1 MSTSPIDPS
10 GELRAL
16 ASDCVHCGFCLPVCP
31 TYQLWGEEMD
41 SPRGRIH
48 LITQILDGAAAGETV
63 AGGTVAGEATATHL
77 DRCLGCM
84 ACVPACPSGVHY
96 DRLIE
101 AARGWAEEP
110 PGGPAPA
117 PLPPRS
123 SRERAARAAIF
134 ATFPYPARLRLLTRP
149 LRAAQR
155 TGMMRRIEGSR
166 LAARLAPELVASLRV
181 APSPPRGHHAALARR
196 VPAQGP
202 RRAVVGLLTG
212 CVQQVF
218 FPGVNEATVRVL
230 AAEGCD
236 VVIPRRQGC
245 CGALSLHSGRAAEA
259 AGFARRTMTAF
270 EGAGVDVVVVNSA
283 GCGSAMKEYSHL
295 FGGDGD
301 EAQRA
306 KRFTS
311 TVRDLSEFL
320 AELAADGGP
329 RAARHPLPVT
339 AVYHE
344 ACHLGHA
351 QGIRRQPRELLRGI
365 PGLELVEP
373 ADPGTC
379 CGSAGV
385 YNLLQP
391 EAAGELG
398 ARKAA
403 SVLAT
408 GAPLVISANPGCSLQ
423 ISAAMAAAG
432 TVSPPAMAHIAEVLD
447 ASLRGLPVT
456 ELTGRPVPGPAAT
469 PPAEPVLRQRAS
481 PAQLAPVSQSG
492 SSSPSA
498 TITAGPVSQLV
509 PASRVTVSA
518 PPGTMTCHW
527 PGTVFVAE
535 ERAAAAAAAAT
546 APVPQARV
554 SPEPRSCTRMLSVPG
569 PVTRTSSTLP
579 PAGKSAGSRPGG
591 SARSN
596 LSSASSTRQARCGL
610 PTLIR
615 RPSRTAP
622 PITVRPGPSTLTGP
636 MSTVIRPSGS
646 ARTWRTPDRV
656 ATANAGLAA
665 RPCSSR

>member
-1 MSTSPIDPS
+1 MTASPIDPS

-48 LITQILDGAAAGETV
+48 LMTQILDGAVAGETV
-63 AGGTVAGEATATHL
+63 ASEAAASHL

-84 ACVPACPSGVHY
+84 ACVPACPSGVQY

-110 PGGPAPA
+110 AAGAAPA

-123 SRERAARAAIF
+123 MRDRAARAAIF
-134 ATFPYPARLRLLTRP
+134 ATFPYPARLRMLTRP

-155 TGMMRRIEGSR
+155 TGAIRRIENSQ
-166 LAARLAPELVASLRV
+166 LAARFAPELIASLRV
-181 APSPPRGHHAALARR
+181 APSPPRGRRTTLARR

-212 CVQQVF
+212 CVQRVF

-259 AGFARRTMTAF
+259 AGFARQTIATF
-270 EGAGVDVVVVNSA
+270 EDAGVETVVVNSA
-283 GCGSAMKEYSHL
+283 GCGSAMKEYTHL
-295 FGGDGD
+295 FPAGASGGPDPGTAD
-301 EAQRA
+301 PGTEDPGTADPGTADPGTADPGTADWARRA
-306 KRFTS
+306 ARFTRS
-311 TVRDLSEFL
+311 VRDLSEFL

-329 RAARHPLPVT
+329 RAERHPLPVT

-351 QGIRRQPRELLRGI
+351 QGIQRQPRDLLREI

-373 ADPGTC
+373 SDPGTC

-432 TVSPPAMAHIAEVLD
+432 SQSPPAMAHIAEVLD
-447 ASLRGLPVT
+447 ASLRGAAVS
-456 ELTGRPVPGPAAT
+456 ELTGRAGTGDPVPGAT
-469 PPAEPVLRQRAS
+469 
-481 PAQLAPVSQSG
+481 G
-492 SSSPSA
+492 
-498 TITAGPVSQLV
+498 V
-509 PASRVTVSA
+509 P
-518 PPGTMTCHW
+518 
-527 PGTVFVAE
+527 
-535 ERAAAAAAAAT
+535 
-546 APVPQARV
+546 
-554 SPEPRSCTRMLSVPG
+554 
-569 PVTRTSSTLP
+569 
-579 PAGKSAGSRPGG
+579 
-591 SARSN
+591 
-596 LSSASSTRQARCGL
+596 
-610 PTLIR
+610 
-615 RPSRTAP
+615 
-622 PITVRPGPSTLTGP
+622 
-636 MSTVIRPSGS
+636 
-646 ARTWRTPDRV
+646 D
-656 ATANAGLAA
+656 
-665 RPCSSR
+665 

>member
-1 MSTSPIDPS
+1 MTKSFHPGRASQNGLTAAFLAAQNFTSS
-10 GELRAL
+10 
-16 ASDCVHCGFCLPVCP
+16 
-31 TYQLWGEEMD
+31 
-41 SPRGRIH
+41 
-48 LITQILDGAAAGETV
+48 
-63 AGGTVAGEATATHL
+63 EA
-77 DRCLGCM
+77 
-84 ACVPACPSGVHY
+84 P
-96 DRLIE
+96 IE

-110 PGGPAPA
+110 AAGAAPA

-123 SRERAARAAIF
+123 MRDRAARAAIF
-134 ATFPYPARLRLLTRP
+134 ATFPYPARLRMLTRP

-155 TGMMRRIEGSR
+155 TGAIRRIENSQ
-166 LAARLAPELVASLRV
+166 LAARFAPELIASLRM
-181 APSPPRGHHAALARR
+181 APSPPRGRRTTLARR

-212 CVQQVF
+212 CVQRVF

-259 AGFARRTMTAF
+259 AGFARQTIATF
-270 EGAGVDVVVVNSA
+270 EDAGVETVVVNSA
-283 GCGSAMKEYSHL
+283 GCGSAMKEYTHL
-295 FGGDGD
+295 FPAGASGGPDPGTAD
-301 EAQRA
+301 PGTADPGTADPGTADPGTADWARRA
-306 KRFTS
+306 ARFTRS
-311 TVRDLSEFL
+311 VRDLSEFL

-329 RAARHPLPVT
+329 RAERHPLPVT

-351 QGIRRQPRELLRGI
+351 QGIRRQPRELLGAI

-432 TVSPPAMAHIAEVLD
+432 TGTLPAMAHIAEVLD

-456 ELTGRPVPGPAAT
+456 ELTGHPD
-469 PPAEPVLRQRAS
+469 L
-481 PAQLAPVSQSG
+481 
-492 SSSPSA
+492 
-498 TITAGPVSQLV
+498 
-509 PASRVTVSA
+509 
-518 PPGTMTCHW
+518 
-527 PGTVFVAE
+527 
-535 ERAAAAAAAAT
+535 
-546 APVPQARV
+546 
-554 SPEPRSCTRMLSVPG
+554 PR
-569 PVTRTSSTLP
+569 
-579 PAGKSAGSRPGG
+579 
-591 SARSN
+591 
-596 LSSASSTRQARCGL
+596 
-610 PTLIR
+610 
-615 RPSRTAP
+615 
-622 PITVRPGPSTLTGP
+622 
-636 MSTVIRPSGS
+636 
-646 ARTWRTPDRV
+646 
-656 ATANAGLAA
+656 
-665 RPCSSR
+665 